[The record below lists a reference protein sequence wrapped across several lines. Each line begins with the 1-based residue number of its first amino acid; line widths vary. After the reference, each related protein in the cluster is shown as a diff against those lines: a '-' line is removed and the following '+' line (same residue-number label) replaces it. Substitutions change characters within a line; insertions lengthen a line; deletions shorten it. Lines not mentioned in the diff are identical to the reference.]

1 MEDPVNLNH
10 VAEMVHKQ
18 QIASINEFEITH
30 DSSTNTWQVVGSG
43 LQRFAHMTNWSG
55 KFKLQYNG

>member
-43 LQRFAHMTNWSG
+43 LQRFAHMTNWR
-55 KFKLQYNG
+55 